1 MTLFIVSF
9 SGTTWLQEI
18 TWQIY
23 NGGKTSSEPIG
34 HRVQF
39 FDEAKYLATTQPDI
53 TTQPSPRLMKTHQP
67 YHTIPKGASDA
78 TACKY
83 IYVARNPKDVVVSY
97 YKFESKMA
105 PLTGYSGPFEF
116 FAKMFL
122 EGKSKLIKTR
132 SIEKALNQHQFN
144 HPTAVSDQFSL
155 PDHSIKDIELIS
167 FEHRDSIH
175 KAREGFLIFVGK
187 ILEPCGRNGRDET
200 SSIDI
205 YFNSNLF
212 TQKFVYWASGVLGR
226 GKGPPFSLPRLPLL
240 YLSIFFSPT
249 PIFFFF
255 PPMRNLVSS

>member
-1 MTLFIVSF
+1 MPPPPAPSPGKSYTTECFLILFVVSF

-39 FDEAKYLATTQPDI
+39 FDEAKYLGISQPDI

-105 PLTGYSGPFEF
+105 PLTGFSGPFEF

-155 PDHSIKDIELIS
+155 PDHSIKDIELIP
-167 FEHRDSIH
+167 FEHRDNIH
-175 KAREGFLIFVGK
+175 KAREGFLISIGK
-187 ILEPCGRNGRDET
+187 TLEPCGRNGRDET
-200 SSIDI
+200 
-205 YFNSNLF
+205 
-212 TQKFVYWASGVLGR
+212 
-226 GKGPPFSLPRLPLL
+226 
-240 YLSIFFSPT
+240 
-249 PIFFFF
+249 
-255 PPMRNLVSS
+255 

>member
-39 FDEAKYLATTQPDI
+39 LDEAKYLGITQPDI
-53 TTQPSPRLMKTHQP
+53 TTQPSPRLIKTHQP

-78 TACKY
+78 TVCKY

-116 FAKMFL
+116 FAEMFL

-132 SIEKALNQHQFN
+132 SKEKALNQHQFN

-155 PDHSIKDIELIS
+155 PVIPS
-167 FEHRDSIH
+167 R
-175 KAREGFLIFVGK
+175 
-187 ILEPCGRNGRDET
+187 T
-200 SSIDI
+200 
-205 YFNSNLF
+205 
-212 TQKFVYWASGVLGR
+212 
-226 GKGPPFSLPRLPLL
+226 
-240 YLSIFFSPT
+240 
-249 PIFFFF
+249 
-255 PPMRNLVSS
+255 

>member
-1 MTLFIVSF
+1 
-9 SGTTWLQEI
+9 
-18 TWQIY
+18 
-23 NGGKTSSEPIG
+23 
-34 HRVQF
+34 
-39 FDEAKYLATTQPDI
+39 
-53 TTQPSPRLMKTHQP
+53 MKTHQP

-155 PDHSIKDIELIS
+155 PDHSINDIELIL
-167 FEHRDSIH
+167 FEHKDSVR
-175 KAREGFLIFVGK
+175 KAREGFLISVAKHLNPVGGTDEMK
-187 ILEPCGRNGRDET
+187 LNLLIYILIVTSLHKN
-200 SSIDI
+200 SSIVFLHQSHFIFI
-205 YFNSNLF
+205 YVLF
-212 TQKFVYWASGVLGR
+212 
-226 GKGPPFSLPRLPLL
+226 
-240 YLSIFFSPT
+240 
-249 PIFFFF
+249 
-255 PPMRNLVSS
+255 